1 MQFKAIHLKGIF
13 MGIFMKNT
21 FMSMELP
28 QSVDLHVG
36 GEVNLRNCA
45 VPSSSVLNFG
55 TQVTSQCRPFM
66 RQDAIICFE

>member
-36 GEVNLRNCA
+36 GEVNLRKCA
-45 VPSSSVLNFG
+45 VPS
-55 TQVTSQCRPFM
+55 
-66 RQDAIICFE
+66 